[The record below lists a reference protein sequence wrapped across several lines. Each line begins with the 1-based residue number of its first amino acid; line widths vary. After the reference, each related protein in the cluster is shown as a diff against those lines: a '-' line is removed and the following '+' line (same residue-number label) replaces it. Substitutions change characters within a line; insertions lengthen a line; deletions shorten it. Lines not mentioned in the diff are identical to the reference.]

1 MVLHPDASC
10 WKLLA
15 CQELRCSCCTPSTDH
30 PFHRDCQKLREL
42 AGDAESWEVQM
53 RNGLNRGENQE
64 DGVLDL
70 LITWSLKYKFG
81 CLPFYETNLPI
92 HANVVDVSC
101 SLRSL
106 IRKAY
111 EARE

>member
-1 MVLHPDASC
+1 MMLHPDASC

-15 CQELRCSCCTPSTDH
+15 CQELRCSCCAPSTDH
-30 PFHRDCQKLREL
+30 PFHRHCQKLREL

-70 LITWSLKYKFG
+70 LITWSLS
-81 CLPFYETNLPI
+81 TNSVVYRSMKPI
-92 HANVVDVSC
+92 F
-101 SLRSL
+101 LFMPML
-106 IRKAY
+106 
-111 EARE
+111 